1 MRAHR
6 EGEKPPCSKEG
17 TVETMNEALNFVLGA
32 AVVAVLLALRH
43 YMTHSAPTSHSVE
56 RKRQRAIEAMALYES
71 EAAALAA
78 YDARVERG
86 RLDPQRI
93 AAPAYPAYD

>member
-1 MRAHR
+1 
-6 EGEKPPCSKEG
+6 
-17 TVETMNEALNFVLGA
+17 MNEALNFVLGA